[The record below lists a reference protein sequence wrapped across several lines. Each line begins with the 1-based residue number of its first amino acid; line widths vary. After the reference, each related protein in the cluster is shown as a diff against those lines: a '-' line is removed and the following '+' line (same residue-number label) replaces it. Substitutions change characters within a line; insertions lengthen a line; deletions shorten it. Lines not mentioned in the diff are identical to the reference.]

1 MDMQVETLR
10 HGTSESHPAAS
21 TVVVPVLVAAGLGG
35 LTALG
40 QAHLPEVLSPLANSS
55 GSWTV
60 VAFGCA
66 LVARSP
72 RSATLVGGLAML
84 ALLAGYVLANSV
96 RGFPSSTA
104 LLLFWGVAGV
114 TVGPLVG
121 LGAHWAR
128 SRRDL
133 WAGLGVGGPTGVL
146 LGEGVYGLTVVSAT
160 TPAAYWWGSVLLGVL
175 VATVASTV
183 WLRGPTARLV
193 APVVAAAV
201 AGAFVALYVWGGSII
216 GLL

>member
-1 MDMQVETLR
+1 MQVETLR
-10 HGTSESHPAAS
+10 PGTSGSRPAAW
-21 TVVVPVLVAAGLGG
+21 TVVVPVLVAVGLGG

-40 QAHLPEVLSPLANSS
+40 QAHLPEVLGPLANSS

-66 LVARSP
+66 LVP
-72 RSATLVGGLAML
+72 RSARSAASVGGLAML
-84 ALLAGYVLANSV
+84 ALVAGYVLANSL

-114 TVGPLVG
+114 TIGPLVG
-121 LGAHWAR
+121 LGAHWVR

-133 WAGLGVGGPTGVL
+133 WAGLGAGGLAGVL
-146 LGEGVYGLTVVSAT
+146 VGEGVYGLTVVGET

-175 VATVASTV
+175 VVTAASTV
-183 WLRGPTARLV
+183 WLHGLTARVV

-201 AGAFVALYVWGGSII
+201 AGAFVVLYVRGGSIF